1 MLLSPKISLEFDEKI
16 SLIDFRKAD
25 LNELK
30 QAILKSVIKSPQ
42 INSKDLQQDMI
53 TKGFTIQIKKF
64 MQSNYP
70 SRLNFDLNNIND
82 ENVKETFQELLDLVN
97 LRMISF
103 SENNQN

>member
-16 SLIDFRKAD
+16 SLIDFRKAG

-30 QAILKSVIKSPQ
+30 QAILKSVGKSPQ

-53 TKGFTIQIKKF
+53 TKGFTIQIKNF

-70 SRLNFDLNNIND
+70 SRLNLDLKNIND
-82 ENVKETFQELLDLVN
+82 DKVNKVFHELLDLVDMRN
-97 LRMISF
+97 FSF
-103 SENNQN
+103 SENNQK